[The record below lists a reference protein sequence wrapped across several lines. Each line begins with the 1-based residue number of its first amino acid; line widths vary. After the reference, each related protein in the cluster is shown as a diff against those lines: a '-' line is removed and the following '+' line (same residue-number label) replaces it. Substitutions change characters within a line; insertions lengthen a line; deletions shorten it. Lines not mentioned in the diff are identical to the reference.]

1 MDHKIFAKR
10 CITSLSSQQHTQ
22 PTICFID
29 AHRLP
34 QDCERQVQSLRDL
47 PNLLN
52 ATKCQ
57 RSPSHSRFHRSVL
70 YSSFPPRTPRTSIA
84 LNPPIYAPHKNATK
98 LRNSSQSQRK
108 KRCPSRNKN
117 GNSLLSGTLFGCE
130 TIKSL
135 TEFARTFLTPSTLIT
150 QYAQTRY
157 PENELGL
164 LQHVTG
170 VAYTL
175 SLLLVNKGRALTV
188 AAARSRPLRKR
199 SPALL
204 PLAAVPKRWSREPN
218 HNPVSNRTVT
228 HPPSSYPSAGP
239 GNRTTTRLITR
250 SLAHFH
256 RISSPGHASRPPA
269 RPPHSIKQPVQ
280 DCWRQKILPGRSPVL
295 NRRS

>member
-1 MDHKIFAKR
+1 MAIKKQQQLVQQVRRISKKNRSFYKVIHISLISQLQKNIMDHKIFAKR
-10 CITSLSSQQHTQ
+10 CITSLPSQQHMFQ

-34 QDCERQVQSLRDL
+34 QDCDRQVQSLRDL

-70 YSSFPPRTPRTSIA
+70 CSAFPPRTPRTSIA

-150 QYAQTRY
+150 Q
-157 PENELGL
+157 
-164 LQHVTG
+164 
-170 VAYTL
+170 
-175 SLLLVNKGRALTV
+175 
-188 AAARSRPLRKR
+188 
-199 SPALL
+199 
-204 PLAAVPKRWSREPN
+204 
-218 HNPVSNRTVT
+218 
-228 HPPSSYPSAGP
+228 
-239 GNRTTTRLITR
+239 
-250 SLAHFH
+250 
-256 RISSPGHASRPPA
+256 
-269 RPPHSIKQPVQ
+269 
-280 DCWRQKILPGRSPVL
+280 
-295 NRRS
+295 